1 MPKIGD
7 INIGSGDGNLSAK
20 PNDSQQGTSTATSGS
35 TINQTSTMTVT
46 GDNLGVGQGVF
57 AGANGTTDIVLEFKS
72 LVAGAGIDISSDG
85 QNLTITSTGTITP
98 NLEDLIGTLQVGHG
112 GTGQVSFSSNGIL
125 IGNGSSALQQIVA
138 PTGSNKIL
146 SWDGSYFV
154 WANMPTF
161 EPGVTSV
168 SMNPGSS
175 KVSVTGGPI
184 TSTGTF
190 TVDVNE
196 SALALNNI
204 GGTLG
209 VAKGGT
215 GSNSLTANALLLGN
229 GTGAIQTLSIPVTT
243 GSTLTW
249 TGTGYSWS
257 VPASGVTSVAAVGQN
272 GISVSGSPIETTGTL
287 TIGLTAT
294 GVAAGSYSY
303 PTVTVDAQGRITSI
317 SSNTVA
323 TVDGANLGSGGAG
336 LFANRSGS
344 VLNFKQLAAGPGINV
359 AADSTTVTVGVTN
372 LGYTQGGTGSQS
384 YTTGGVVFAGTT
396 GFQSTSAPTAAGQA
410 LQWDGSAFA
419 WVPTVSGISVTGDSV
434 VTVTPTVNGSNYS
447 YALAFDGSSY
457 NINNFANALGVAK
470 GGTGVTSLGAKQIV
484 LGNGTGPLQTVAT
497 PGTSNVFLMWDG
509 NDVVWTSNAAITSI
523 TAGQGLS
530 ITPDDAVGGGT
541 ITATGTLNLTDT
553 GVTAGSY
560 QLLGATVDAKGRLTS
575 ATDKMAFVLN
585 RANHTGTMP
594 LSALGT
600 TSPGVYDFGVNTIFA
615 QTLST
620 DHLRLDGTASQF
632 FDVTVDGVSAN
643 ITGGTISFVA
653 DNYSFTTTSTNTGW
667 EIDALGNLSPV
678 GSVTIGTS
686 GSRVSNIYADDINVT
701 SLKPVAKTALL
712 SDTTGTLP
720 YTRGGTGLTTLGTA
734 NQVLM
739 VNTAG
744 DAIVW
749 GTPVSSG
756 GDFYA
761 DGHIQMTGGLKLQT
775 DLSGVPTGTVTAPQ
789 INFGKDSSDNA
800 FGFFSDAQSKISV
813 VLDNSQPLLH
823 FTTQG
828 LEGDVNGTQ
837 GGIFPAGYFGW
848 VFDKFTGLRNPG
860 SSLAQGTFQMTSNNT
875 VVAEVNSNGLKV
887 VTGGLKFPDNT
898 VQTTAANP
906 YTLFPATTSVLG
918 GVIVGSGLNID
929 GSGVLSSNAT
939 GTVTSVDVTA
949 GSNKVSVSGTTIT
962 SSGSF
967 TIDVNEYNISIQNLS
982 GTLPVT
988 KGGTGLT
995 TFGTA
1000 GQVLATNATADGL
1013 EWITA
1018 PTGGSTAPNYEEF
1031 VATAGQTVFNTTMT
1045 TTAKGAGK
1053 AYLQVF
1059 VNGVFQMEGASKS
1072 FTVTGSNQITF
1083 NAGLALND
1091 DVAIYGF

>member
-20 PNDSQQGTSTATSGS
+20 PNDSQKGTSSTTSGS
-35 TINQTSTMTVT
+35 TVSQTPTMTVT
-46 GDNLGVGQGVF
+46 GDNLGIGQGVF

-85 QNLTITSTGTITP
+85 KSLTITSTGTITP

-125 IGNGSSALQQIVA
+125 IGNGTAAIQQIAA
-138 PTGSNKIL
+138 PSGSNKIL

-154 WANMPTF
+154 WATMPTF

-168 SMNPGSS
+168 SMASGSN

-196 SALALNNI
+196 SSLSLNNI

-209 VAKGGT
+209 ISKGGT
-215 GSNSLTANALLLGN
+215 GVNSLTANALLLGN
-229 GTGAIQTLSIPVTT
+229 GTGPLQTLSVPTTDNSVLSWDSSGYKWVINDPGVTQ
-243 GSTLTW
+243 
-249 TGTGYSWS
+249 
-257 VPASGVTSVAAVGQN
+257 VAASGAN
-272 GISVSGSPIETTGTL
+272 GISVTGGPITSTGTF
-287 TIGLTAT
+287 TIGLTST
-294 GVAAGSYSY
+294 GVSAGSYTN
-303 PTVTVDAQGRITSI
+303 PTVSVDAYGRVTAIASNPV
-317 SSNTVA
+317 SS
-323 TVDGANLGSGGAG
+323 VDAINLGSGGSG
-336 LFANRSGS
+336 VYEGRSGNT
-344 VLNFKQLAAGPGINV
+344 LRFKQISGGSGI
-359 AADSTTVTVGVTN
+359 TVTSNSDSVVVGVSS
-372 LGYTQGGTGSQS
+372 LGYTQGGTGSQA
-384 YTTGGVVFAGTT
+384 YTTGGIIYAGDT
-396 GFQSTSAPTAAGQA
+396 GFLSTPEPTGAGQT
-410 LQWDGSAFA
+410 LKWDGTGFVWS
-419 WVPTVSGISVTGDSV
+419 PTITGITINGDSYISVTPSV
-434 VTVTPTVNGSNYS
+434 SGSSYTYS
-447 YALAFDGSSY
+447 LAFDGATY
-457 NINNFANALGVAK
+457 NINNFANALNVSK
-470 GGTGVTSLGAKQIV
+470 GGTGTNSLGAKQVV

-497 PGTSNVFLMWDG
+497 PGSPNVYLKWDG
-509 NDVVWTSNAAITSI
+509 NDVVWASNAAITSI

-720 YTRGGTGLTTLGTA
+720 YTRGGTGLSTLGTA
-734 NQVLM
+734 GQVLM
-739 VNTAG
+739 VNQNG
-744 DAIVW
+744 DAIEW
-749 GTPVSSG
+749 SSLVSG
-756 GDFYA
+756 NGDFYA
-761 DGHIQMTGGLKLQT
+761 DGHVQMTGGLKLQT

-789 INFGKDSSDNA
+789 INFGKDTNNNA
-800 FGFFSDAQSKISV
+800 FGFYSDTQSKISV

-837 GGIFPAGYFGW
+837 ACIFPAGNFGW
-848 VFDKFTGLRNPG
+848 VFDKTTGFRNPG
-860 SSLAQGTFQMTSNNT
+860 SALAKGTFQMMSNNA
-875 VVAEVNSNGLKV
+875 VVAEVNANGLKV

-898 VQTTAANP
+898 IQTTAANP

-918 GVIVGSGLNID
+918 GVIVGSGLSIN

-939 GTVTSVDVTA
+939 GTVTSVDVIA
-949 GSNKVSVSGTTIT
+949 GSNMVSVSGTTIT

-995 TFGTA
+995 AFGTA

-1018 PTGGSTAPNYEEF
+1018 PTGGLTAPNYEEF
-1031 VATAGQTVFNTTMT
+1031 VATAGQTEFNTTMT